1 MVQVFANLQPLNLC
15 LTYQGTANVIKKLS
29 ENYDAEAKEWAST
42 LESTMEKPSQ
52 PVRILIT
59 ICTRFA

>member
-29 ENYDAEAKEWAST
+29 ETYDAEAKEWAST
-42 LESTMEKPSQ
+42 LESTMEEPSQ